1 VIVVSN
7 SSPLIALA
15 RIGRLN
21 LLASFY
27 ERILI
32 PAEVH
37 QEVTVAGRS
46 LPGAEE
52 VRSAQWIEVA
62 AQKTSPHSSLAQACQ
77 HLGAGERGAIL
88 LAKSLDANLVLLDE
102 RQARRVARLA
112 GLSIVGCLGI
122 LEAGARR
129 GLVPDLRQAYIDLLR
144 QGVRFE
150 IQLLQDSLARLGL
163 PTL

>member
-27 ERILI
+27 KRILI

-37 QEVTVAGRS
+37 HEVTVAGRG

-52 VRSAQWIEVA
+52 VRKTHWIEVA
-62 AQKTSPHSSLAQACQ
+62 LQKTPPHPSMIQACQ
-77 HLGAGERGAIL
+77 NLGAGERGAIL
-88 LAKSLDANLVLLDE
+88 LAKSLPADLVLLDE
-102 RQARRVARLA
+102 WKARRVARDA
-112 GLSIVGCLGI
+112 GLSVVGCLGI
-122 LEAGARR
+122 LEAGARS
-129 GLVPDLRQAYIDLLR
+129 GLVSDLRQAYIDLLR
-144 QGVRFE
+144 HGIRFD
-150 IQLLQDSLARLGL
+150 INLLQDSLARLGQPKL
-163 PTL
+163 